1 MFVFKNKKNVLFIY
15 LIYQKILQ
23 LDGGIPREKVVNVP
37 LHIKDVNVKGVEVY
51 KLAQET

>member
-1 MFVFKNKKNVLFIY
+1 

-23 LDGGIPREKVVNVP
+23 LDRGIPREKGYECL
-37 LHIKDVNVKGVEVY
+37 LHIKDANVKGVEVY

>member
-1 MFVFKNKKNVLFIY
+1 

-23 LDGGIPREKVVNVP
+23 LDQGIPREMVVNVP